1 MKILVIDGQGGGV
14 GKTLIA
20 ALKREMPTQP
30 LIALGTNTQATA
42 AMLKAGA
49 DQGATGENAIRY
61 QCKSA
66 DIIVGVTGL
75 LNANAM
81 LGEVSPAIAMA
92 ISLSEA
98 QKVLVPLEYLALMMP
113 MTSKKQQAATAARLL
128 RPKMSQERKKTMA
141 YQIIFIMNSSGSRF
155 KYGLVSLSSST
166 WNSATRGPSRKSTLE
181 RIPFLSFPMIWCIL
195 TAALSKWR
203 GL

>member
-14 GKTLIA
+14 GKSLIA

-61 QCKSA
+61 QCQSA

-75 LNANAM
+75 LNANSM

-98 QKVLVPLEYLALMMP
+98 QKVLVPLERCGLYVAGVGQQRLDSLIREAAHLAASLAGQ
-113 MTSKKQQAATAARLL
+113 TEAAD
-128 RPKMSQERKKTMA
+128 E
-141 YQIIFIMNSSGSRF
+141 
-155 KYGLVSLSSST
+155 
-166 WNSATRGPSRKSTLE
+166 
-181 RIPFLSFPMIWCIL
+181 
-195 TAALSKWR
+195 
-203 GL
+203 

>member
-14 GKTLIA
+14 GKNLIA
-20 ALKREMPTQP
+20 ALKREMPSQP

-66 DIIVGVTGL
+66 DVIVGVTGL
-75 LNANAM
+75 LNANSM

-113 MTSKKQQAATAARLL
+113 MTSRLPVFSFRRTVASL
-128 RPKMSQERKKTMA
+128 MGVSPALLSTGQVYGKGKSS
-141 YQIIFIMNSSGSRF
+141 NLPSGSSTTRF
-155 KYGLVSLSSST
+155 KYISSCSC
-166 WNSATRGPSRKSTLE
+166 AT
-181 RIPFLSFPMIWCIL
+181 FV
-195 TAALSKWR
+195 
-203 GL
+203 

>member
-14 GKTLIA
+14 GKSLIA

-98 QKVLVPLEYLALMMP
+98 QKVLVPLERCGLYVAGVGQQRLDSLIREAAHLAASLAR
-113 MTSKKQQAATAARLL
+113 QAEEAD
-128 RPKMSQERKKTMA
+128 E
-141 YQIIFIMNSSGSRF
+141 
-155 KYGLVSLSSST
+155 
-166 WNSATRGPSRKSTLE
+166 
-181 RIPFLSFPMIWCIL
+181 
-195 TAALSKWR
+195 
-203 GL
+203 

>member
-14 GKTLIA
+14 GKSLIA

-66 DIIVGVTGL
+66 DVIVGVT
-75 LNANAM
+75 NSM

-98 QKVLVPLEYLALMMP
+98 QKVLVPLERCGLYVAGVGQQRLDSLIREAAHLAASLAGQ
-113 MTSKKQQAATAARLL
+113 TEAAD
-128 RPKMSQERKKTMA
+128 E
-141 YQIIFIMNSSGSRF
+141 
-155 KYGLVSLSSST
+155 
-166 WNSATRGPSRKSTLE
+166 
-181 RIPFLSFPMIWCIL
+181 
-195 TAALSKWR
+195 
-203 GL
+203 

>member
-1 MKILVIDGQGGGV
+1 MENKQDELKIMPRGAAPRSVRRGKNMIAVASGKGGV
-14 GKTLIA
+14 GKSLIA
-20 ALKREMPTQP
+20 ALKREMPSQP

-66 DIIVGVTGL
+66 DVIVGVTGL
-75 LNANAM
+75 LNANSM

-98 QKVLVPLEYLALMMP
+98 QKVLVPLERCGLYVAGVGQQRLDSLIREAAHLAAVLAG
-113 MTSKKQQAATAARLL
+113 QAEK
-128 RPKMSQERKKTMA
+128 PE
-141 YQIIFIMNSSGSRF
+141 
-155 KYGLVSLSSST
+155 
-166 WNSATRGPSRKSTLE
+166 E
-181 RIPFLSFPMIWCIL
+181 
-195 TAALSKWR
+195 
-203 GL
+203 

>member
-14 GKTLIA
+14 GKSLIA

-49 DQGATGENAIRY
+49 DQGATGENAVRY

-75 LNANAM
+75 LNANSM

-98 QKVLVPLEYLALMMP
+98 QKVLPVRGRGGPAAAGQP
-113 MTSKKQQAATAARLL
+113 DPGGGASGGFSGRTDGSGGRVKRSFAKKPA
-128 RPKMSQERKKTMA
+128 E
-141 YQIIFIMNSSGSRF
+141 SGFFRQ
-155 KYGLVSLSSST
+155 SLT
-166 WNSATRGPSRKSTLE
+166 EGNKS
-181 RIPFLSFPMIWCIL
+181 
-195 TAALSKWR
+195 
-203 GL
+203 

>member
-98 QKVLVPLEYLALMMP
+98 QKRLDSLIREAAHLAASLAG
-113 MTSKKQQAATAARLL
+113 QAEEA
-128 RPKMSQERKKTMA
+128 E
-141 YQIIFIMNSSGSRF
+141 
-155 KYGLVSLSSST
+155 
-166 WNSATRGPSRKSTLE
+166 E
-181 RIPFLSFPMIWCIL
+181 
-195 TAALSKWR
+195 
-203 GL
+203 

>member
-14 GKTLIA
+14 GKSLIA
-20 ALKREMPTQP
+20 ALKREMPSQP

-66 DIIVGVTGL
+66 DVIVGVTGL
-75 LNANAM
+75 LNANSM

-98 QKVLVPLEYLALMMP
+98 QKVLVPLERCGLYVAGQP
-113 MTSKKQQAATAARLL
+113 DPGGGASGGFSGRTDGSGGRVKRSFAKKPA
-128 RPKMSQERKKTMA
+128 E
-141 YQIIFIMNSSGSRF
+141 SGFFRQ
-155 KYGLVSLSSST
+155 SLT
-166 WNSATRGPSRKSTLE
+166 EGNKS
-181 RIPFLSFPMIWCIL
+181 
-195 TAALSKWR
+195 
-203 GL
+203 

>member
-14 GKTLIA
+14 GKSLIA

-66 DIIVGVTGL
+66 DVIVGVTGL
-75 LNANAM
+75 LNANSM

-98 QKVLVPLEYLALMMP
+98 QKVLVPLERCGLYVAGVGQQRLDSLIREAAHSGGFAGR
-113 MTSKKQQAATAARLL
+113 TDGSGGRVKRSFAKKPA
-128 RPKMSQERKKTMA
+128 E
-141 YQIIFIMNSSGSRF
+141 SGFFRQ
-155 KYGLVSLSSST
+155 SLT
-166 WNSATRGPSRKSTLE
+166 EGNKS
-181 RIPFLSFPMIWCIL
+181 
-195 TAALSKWR
+195 
-203 GL
+203 